1 MQNIIDSADFSQEQ
15 EEQFEKE
22 YVNLYQVITR
32 DERLNIIAK
41 DVVEHFMKRGFM
53 GKAMFVAI
61 DKATAVKMYDKV
73 KFEWEKYIQKLEKK
87 LITASPDDREIL
99 QKDIDFMKE
108 TDMAVV
114 VSSSQNE
121 IEKMKLKG
129 VDILPHRKRMNEE
142 DLATKFKNKEDKLRL
157 VFVCAMWVTGFDC
170 PTISTL
176 YLDKILKEHTLMQT
190 IARAN
195 RVAEGKINGIIV

>member
-1 MQNIIDSADFSQEQ
+1 
-15 EEQFEKE
+15 
-22 YVNLYQVITR
+22 
-32 DERLNIIAK
+32 
-41 DVVEHFMKRGFM
+41 
-53 GKAMFVAI
+53 
-61 DKATAVKMYDKV
+61 MYDKV
-73 KFEWEKYIQKLEKK
+73 KLEWEKYIQKLEKK
-87 LITASPDDREIL
+87 LMTASPDDREIL
-99 QKDIDFMKE
+99 QKNIDFMNE
-108 TDMAVV
+108 TDMVVV
-114 VSSSQNE
+114 VSPSQNE
-121 IEKMKLKG
+121 IEKMRLKG